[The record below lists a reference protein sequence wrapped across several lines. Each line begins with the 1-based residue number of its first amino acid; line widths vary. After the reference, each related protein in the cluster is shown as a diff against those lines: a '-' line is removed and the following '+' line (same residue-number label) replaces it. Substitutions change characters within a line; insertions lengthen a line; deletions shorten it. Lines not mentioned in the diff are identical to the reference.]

1 MDIARQRVVPK
12 NRLCPCVPHSLRA
25 PSERPKTSLSASLT
39 SLTRLQTEIDRERA
53 VPMDALR
60 DPEKDEDRCLDP
72 KARFCML
79 RSLLSGTYL
88 EPGLCNVNSAM
99 QVHLLLLASV
109 VVAEQRSVDGCDHE
123 VRLSCHLQP
132 ICCSVYGTLESAC
145 NSFLVFANG

>member
-79 RSLLSGTYL
+79 RSFVAIRNL
-88 EPGLCNVNSAM
+88 PGARTLQCEFSNAGSF
-99 QVHLLLLASV
+99 
-109 VVAEQRSVDGCDHE
+109 VAAC
-123 VRLSCHLQP
+123 
-132 ICCSVYGTLESAC
+132 ICGGGGAAQC
-145 NSFLVFANG
+145 